1 MANLYLIDQPFGGN
15 GLALAQHDDEAIIV
29 LVQDGVNLDVSTL
42 GNGNGHH
49 PVVYAVKKDLE
60 RRGLTKQAAHRV
72 KPIDF
77 GELVDL
83 IVAHKVI
90 NFA

>member
-29 LVQDGVNLDVSTL
+29 LIQDGVNLDTSSL
-42 GNGNGHH
+42 GNGAK
-49 PVVYAVKKDLE
+49 PVYAVKKDLE
-60 RRGLTKQAAHRV
+60 RRGLAEQAARGV
-72 KPIDF
+72 RPIDF

-83 IVAHKVI
+83 IVAHKVV

>member
-29 LVQDGVNLDVSTL
+29 LIQDGVNLDVSTV
-42 GNGNGHH
+42 GNGR
-49 PVVYAVKKDLE
+49 PVYAVKKDLE
-60 RRGLTKQAAHRV
+60 RRGLAEQAARRV

-83 IVAHKVI
+83 IVAHKVV

>member
-29 LVQDGVNLDVSTL
+29 LIQDGVNLDVSTL
-42 GNGNGHH
+42 GNGAG
-49 PVVYAVKKDLE
+49 PPVYAVRKDLE
-60 RRGLTKQAAHRV
+60 RRGLVEQTARRV
-72 KPIDF
+72 KPINF

-83 IVAHKVI
+83 IVAHKVV

>member
-29 LVQDGVNLDVSTL
+29 LIQDGVNLDASSL
-42 GNGNGHH
+42 GNGHY
-49 PVVYAVKKDLE
+49 PVYAVKRDLE
-60 RRGLTKQAAHRV
+60 RRGLAEDAARRV

-83 IVAHKVI
+83 IVAHKVV

>member
-15 GLALAQHDDEAIIV
+15 GLALAQHDDEAVIV
-29 LVQDGVNLDVSTL
+29 LIQDGVNIDVSKL
-42 GNGNGHH
+42 GNGAR
-49 PVVYAVKKDLE
+49 PVYAVKKDLE
-60 RRGLTKQAAHRV
+60 RRGLVQQAARKV

>member
-15 GLALAQHDDEAIIV
+15 GLALAQHDDEAIVV

-42 GNGNGHH
+42 GNRAR
-49 PVVYAVKKDLE
+49 PVYAVKKDLE
-60 RRGLTKQAAHRV
+60 RRGLAAKATRQV

-77 GELVDL
+77 GDLVDL

>member
-15 GLALAQHDDEAIIV
+15 GLALARHDDEAIIV
-29 LVQDGVNLDVSTL
+29 LVQDGVNLDVSVL
-42 GNGNGHH
+42 GNGAK
-49 PVVYAVKKDLE
+49 PVYAVKKDLE
-60 RRGLTKQAAHRV
+60 RRGVAKHVARRI

-83 IVAHKVI
+83 IVAHKVV

>member
-15 GLALAQHDDEAIIV
+15 GLALAEHDDEAIIV
-29 LVQDGVNLDVSTL
+29 LIQDGVNLDVSTL
-42 GNGNGHH
+42 GNGAR
-49 PVVYAVKKDLE
+49 PVYAVKKDLE
-60 RRGLTKQAAHRV
+60 RRGLAKAARGV

>member
-29 LVQDGVNLDVSTL
+29 LIQDGVNLDISKL
-42 GNGNGHH
+42 GNGAG
-49 PVVYAVKKDLE
+49 PVYAVRKDLE
-60 RRGLTKQAAHRV
+60 RRGLVDQTARRV
-72 KPIDF
+72 KLINF

-83 IVAHKVI
+83 IVAHKVV